1 MCGVDSEGLGFFFF
15 RRGKLASANVYPIL
29 SLGVGVESAGLV
41 SFCIQKADFF
51 FFVVVVCGCVMR
63 VG

>member
-1 MCGVDSEGLGFFFF
+1 M
-15 RRGKLASANVYPIL
+15 YPIL